1 MVRVR
6 EDGTMRGRVVTEGSF
21 KPVSSPLTRL
31 RHWTNILSP
40 VAGGDLGDVA
50 QLGERLPCTQQ
61 AGGSNPL
68 ISTKG
73 PVRFVAIA
81 VDVAV
86 PARSAHR
93 ARLQPSDTSDARR
106 SPTFSPTF
114 SLASFW
120 LPSGFLEEKEKSR
133 KTPLTIKS
141 RWATIPAPVRGR
153 GSPTEAR

>member
-6 EDGTMRGRVVTEGSF
+6 KNGTMRGRVVAEGSF
-21 KPVSSPLTRL
+21 EPVSSPLTRL

-40 VAGGDLGDVA
+40 VAGGDQGDVA

-73 PVRFVAIA
+73 PVRFVANA

-86 PARSAHR
+86 PARPAQR
-93 ARLQPSDTSDARR
+93 ARLQPSDTSNARR
-106 SPTFSPTF
+106 SPTF
-114 SLASFW
+114 SLASFL
-120 LPSGFLEEKEKSR
+120 LPSCFLEEKEKSR
-133 KTPLTIKS
+133 KTPLTIKPP
-141 RWATIPAPVRGR
+141 WATIPAPVRGR